1 MHNLWLD
8 VKYAGLLSVQ
18 LEKYKLKQQNP
29 YLSNFRCPICGDS
42 DRSKN
47 KARGYLYT
55 KASSLFYKCHN
66 CGAGLSLPN
75 LMKLVNRSLYD
86 QYTMERYK
94 EGLDLHSVNKPKY
107 RPDFK
112 FEAPKFKKKSMID
125 KLFTKMDEL
134 PDDNPGVQY
143 LELRKIPRAKFDS
156 LYYIDDMQKVEQL
169 SKKYEGKIIGNEARI
184 GIPFYDRQNNLV
196 ALSCRAID
204 DNKMKHGISLRYLTD
219 RLDED
224 APLIYNL
231 NEMDTTKAIYCVEGP
246 IDSLF
251 LPNCIAVGSSDL
263 NKVESHIPKSI
274 TTLVFDNQPRN
285 PEIVRIMY
293 QAMEKDYNVAVW
305 SDNIAEKDINEMVLS
320 GKTPDEILTS
330 INKST
335 FNGLSLRLKLN
346 EWSKC

>member
-75 LMKLVNRSLYD
+75 LMKIVNHSLYD

-94 EGLDLHSVNKPKY
+94 EGLDLHSVNKPKH

-204 DNKMKHGISLRYLTD
+204 DNNLRYLTV

-293 QAMEKDYNVAVW
+293 QAMEKDYNVVVW

>member
-18 LEKYKLKQQNP
+18 LDKYKVKQQNP
-29 YLSNFRCPICGDS
+29 YLSNFRCPVCGDS
-42 DRSKN
+42 ERNKN
-47 KARGYLYT
+47 KARGYIYT
-55 KASSLFYKCHN
+55 KSSSLFFKCHN

-75 LMKLVNRSLYD
+75 LMKIVNHSLYD

-94 EGLDLHSVNKPKY
+94 EGLDLHAVNKPKH

-112 FEAPKFKKKSMID
+112 FEAPKFKKRSVLD
-125 KLFTKMDEL
+125 KLFTKIDEL
-134 PDDNPGVQY
+134 PEDNPGVQY
-143 LELRKIPRAKFDS
+143 LTARKIPREKFDR
-156 LYYIDDMQKVEQL
+156 LYYIDNMQRVEEI
-169 SKKYEGKIIGNEARI
+169 SDKYKDKIVGDEARI
-184 GIPFYDRQNNLV
+184 GIPFYDKQNNLI

-204 DNKMKHGISLRYLTD
+204 DNNLRYLTI
-219 RLDED
+219 RLDDE

-246 IDSLF
+246 LDSLF

-263 NKVESHIPKSI
+263 NKVESYIPKSI

-285 PEIVRIMY
+285 AEIVKIMY
-293 QAMEKDYNVAVW
+293 QAMERNYNVAVW
-305 SDNIAEKDINEMVLS
+305 ADNIIEKDINEMVLS
-320 GKTPDEILTS
+320 GKEPDEILTS

>member
-47 KARGYLYT
+47 KARGYIYT

-75 LMKLVNRSLYD
+75 LMKIVNHSLYD

-94 EGLDLHSVNKPKY
+94 EGLDLHSVNKPKH

-143 LELRKIPRAKFDS
+143 LELRKIPQAKFDS

-204 DNKMKHGISLRYLTD
+204 DNNLRYLTV

-293 QAMEKDYNVAVW
+293 QAMEKDYNVVVW

>member
-47 KARGYLYT
+47 KARGYIYT

-75 LMKLVNRSLYD
+75 LMKLVNHSLYD

-94 EGLDLHSVNKPKY
+94 EGLDLHSVNKPKH

-143 LELRKIPRAKFDS
+143 LERRKIPRAKFDS

-169 SKKYEGKIIGNEARI
+169 SKKYEDKIIGDEARI

-204 DNKMKHGISLRYLTD
+204 NNNLRYLTV

>member
-18 LEKYKLKQQNP
+18 LDKYKVKQQNP
-29 YLSNFRCPICGDS
+29 YLSNFRCPVCGDS
-42 DRSKN
+42 ERHKN
-47 KARGYLYT
+47 KARGYIYT
-55 KASSLFYKCHN
+55 KSASLFFKCHN

-75 LMKLVNRSLYD
+75 LIKIVNRSLYD

-94 EGLDLHSVNKPKY
+94 EGLDLHAVNKPKH

-112 FEAPKFKKKSMID
+112 FEAPKFKKKSILD
-125 KLFTKMDEL
+125 KLFTKIDEL
-134 PDDNPGVQY
+134 PEDNPGVQY
-143 LELRKIPRAKFDS
+143 LIARKIPREKFDR
-156 LYYIDDMQKVEQL
+156 LYYIDNMQRVEEI
-169 SKKYEGKIIGNEARI
+169 SDKYKDKIIGDEPRI
-184 GIPFYDRQNNLV
+184 GIPFYDKQNNLI

-204 DNKMKHGISLRYLTD
+204 DSNLRYLTV
-219 RLDED
+219 RLDDD

-246 IDSLF
+246 LDSLF

-263 NKVESHIPKSI
+263 NKVESYIPKSI

-285 PEIVRIMY
+285 AEIVKIMY
-293 QAMEKDYNVAVW
+293 QAMERNYNVVVW
-305 SDNIAEKDINEMVLS
+305 ADNIIEKDINEMVLS
-320 GKTPDEILTS
+320 GKEPDEILAS

>member
-75 LMKLVNRSLYD
+75 LMKIVNHSLYD

-94 EGLDLHSVNKPKY
+94 EGLDLHSVNKPKH

-204 DNKMKHGISLRYLTD
+204 DNNLRYLTV

>member
-47 KARGYLYT
+47 KARGYIYT

-75 LMKLVNRSLYD
+75 LMKLVNHSLYD

-94 EGLDLHSVNKPKY
+94 EGLDLHSVNKPKH

-204 DNKMKHGISLRYLTD
+204 DNNLRYLTI

>member
-47 KARGYLYT
+47 KARGYIYT

-75 LMKLVNRSLYD
+75 LIKLVNHSLYD

-94 EGLDLHSVNKPKY
+94 EGLDLHSVNKPKH

-143 LELRKIPRAKFDS
+143 LERRKIPRAKFDS

-169 SKKYEGKIIGNEARI
+169 SKKYEDKIIGDEARI

-204 DNKMKHGISLRYLTD
+204 NNNLRYLTV

>member
-75 LMKLVNRSLYD
+75 LMKLVNHSLYD

-94 EGLDLHSVNKPKY
+94 EGLDLHSVNKPKH

-204 DNKMKHGISLRYLTD
+204 DNNLRYLTI

>member
-47 KARGYLYT
+47 KARGYIYT

-75 LMKLVNRSLYD
+75 LMKLVNHSLYD

-94 EGLDLHSVNKPKY
+94 EGLDLHSVNKPKH

-169 SKKYEGKIIGNEARI
+169 SKKYEDKIIGDEARI

-204 DNKMKHGISLRYLTD
+204 DNNLRYLTI